1 MDSKKLELLRERLL
15 KEKARLEKDI
25 KEIET
30 GIVDNTQSEFSGENS
45 YEDNFADIGT
55 ATFERE
61 RDLSLERNTKDIL
74 GRVNHALE
82 KLKKGTYGVC
92 ARCGEEIDPARL
104 KALPYVDLCIS
115 CKKKEEEESW

>member
-1 MDSKKLELLRERLL
+1 MDQKKLEFFKERLL

-25 KEIET
+25 KEIEI

-74 GRVNHALE
+74 GRVNQALE
-82 KLKKGTYGVC
+82 KMNKGTYGVC
-92 ARCGEEIDPARL
+92 AHCGDEIDPARL
-104 KALPYVDLCIS
+104 KALPYVDLCIK
-115 CKKKEEEESW
+115 CKKKEEAESW